1 MYVSAQ
7 FMCSPMCFTQ
17 HASTLGEVAF
27 CPKAVFVQQDVFL
40 RTCLMQQHSAE
51 ITNEGE
57 KRIEKKTDETQEHVR
72 KHRTVREATKMFP
85 FLSRLSQSKGVVFT
99 RLYVITNVP
108 IKKKVGKGISICEYS
123 H

>member
-1 MYVSAQ
+1 
-7 FMCSPMCFTQ
+7 
-17 HASTLGEVAF
+17 
-27 CPKAVFVQQDVFL
+27 
-40 RTCLMQQHSAE
+40 MQQHTAE

-57 KRIEKKTDETQEHVR
+57 KRIEKKTDETQEHGR

-99 RLYVITNVP
+99 RLYAITNVT